1 MNRPPFETFT
11 KPICKGSLALG
22 TGCGN
27 CESCTWE
34 AAQPHIIPVPTTA
47 HNIIHPVYITGC
59 HDCYAWQVSNGGHSI
74 SNPEDAMRDAAG
86 LCESEANRWS
96 HDDKT
101 AGHWRGVAVQLRAQ
115 YLTMQVIRL
124 RNESAE
130 RDK

>member
-22 TGCGN
+22 SGCGN
-27 CESCTWE
+27 CEACTWE
-34 AAQPHIIPVPTTA
+34 AAQPHIVPGPLPWA
-47 HNIIHPVYITGC
+47 E
-59 HDCYAWQVSNGGHSI
+59 I

-96 HDDKT
+96 HDEKT
-101 AGHWRGVAVQLRAQ
+101 ARHWRGVAVQLRAQ
-115 YLTMQVIRL
+115 YLTMQIIRL